1 MRTSAQLFLVA
12 LLTAI
17 VVAPV
22 ARPFA
27 SRAAQAPSRPP
38 DIFFVPTR
46 HAVADAML
54 TLAGVTAP
62 DVVYDLGSGDGRIVV
77 IAAQKYGARGVG
89 VEIQPHLVA
98 LARQSA
104 IDGGV
109 ADRARFVEGDLFA
122 TDLSGATVVTLYLS
136 TTITRALTPKL
147 RRELRPGARIVSHQF
162 RLADWPP
169 DRTVAVQGT
178 DIFLWKVATR

>member
-1 MRTSAQLFLVA
+1 MLASVQLFLVA

-17 VVAPV
+17 ALAPGEL
-22 ARPFA
+22 RFGR
-27 SRAAQAPSRPP
+27 RAVQAQSRPP

-54 TLAGVTAP
+54 ALAGITSS

-98 LARQSA
+98 LSRQSA

-109 ADRARFVEGDLFA
+109 ADRTRFLEGDLFA
-122 TDLSGATVVTLYLS
+122 TDLSDATVVTLYLS

-169 DRTVAVQGT
+169 DRTATVQGT
-178 DIFLWKVATR
+178 DLFLWKVTTR